1 MERRCF
7 STSIYLIHI
16 SFNRFRYRMVVI
28 RFIQLGAFKNRQIKF
43 IHSIST
49 WPSTKHTPKCNK
61 LPSSFFLQQ
70 FQKMLNVLK
79 GDKSCGTNAHCSM
92 YIGAER
98 NADLIR
104 FIQFNRTGTFPR
116 VRLKKRLIHSLFRW
130 NTKIGIGFLGG
141 DDEMENEIM
150 RRFGRLVS

>member
-16 SFNRFRYRMVVI
+16 SFNKFRYRMVVI
-28 RFIQLGAFKNRQIKF
+28 QFIQLGAFKNRQIKF

-104 FIQFNRTGTFPR
+104 FIQFNRTGTFSPCSFEEKINSLTFS
-116 VRLKKRLIHSLFRW
+116 LKYENRYRIPWGWWWDGKW
-130 NTKIGIGFLGG
+130 NHETIW
-141 DDEMENEIM
+141 
-150 RRFGRLVS
+150 